1 MSQKALNVLI
11 VEDDL
16 SFGLELEMLVQ
27 EIGYQLAARVDNA
40 EAAQDIIY
48 QELPDLVLMDI
59 DLNGKMTGLQLGE
72 RISHLDIPI
81 IYITSYADEQSYQ
94 QAQQSKL
101 IAYLV
106 KPISGFSLKVAI
118 ETAVRNVLSEDDA
131 EHQNFLSKNYLF
143 FQRKGIYQK
152 VYMRDIFLV
161 KSSDNYCEVYSQS
174 GEEFIL
180 RSSISK
186 MEQLLPSEEFMRVHR
201 QYIVQLREISSID
214 LQNNLLKL
222 HDKSIPISRRNKKAL
237 EEVMIKLN

>member
-1 MSQKALNVLI
+1 
-11 VEDDL
+11 
-16 SFGLELEMLVQ
+16 
-27 EIGYQLAARVDNA
+27 
-40 EAAQDIIY
+40 
-48 QELPDLVLMDI
+48 
-59 DLNGKMTGLQLGE
+59 
-72 RISHLDIPI
+72 
-81 IYITSYADEQSYQ
+81 
-94 QAQQSKL
+94 
-101 IAYLV
+101 
-106 KPISGFSLKVAI
+106 
-118 ETAVRNVLSEDDA
+118 
-131 EHQNFLSKNYLF
+131 
-143 FQRKGIYQK
+143 
-152 VYMRDIFLV
+152 MRDIFLV